1 MEIKFA
7 DTFWDSLSKLI
18 KRERWYWKAW
28 DFIRYDLPE
37 FFYNVWV
44 FRKALW
50 NYRWFDWTY
59 SMEMLNV
66 SVKQMEKNYKNG
78 YEENT
83 SHNKKVY
90 KMRRAILIMD
100 HFTNDDFIELA
111 EKELGKLSDWDLFG
125 EDSRTPEQVEH
136 DSNVFARAREMESQM
151 WKELWTIFEG
161 QDYTKFEKGNLKLS
175 SDESYDIWV
184 KQFDGTGLRGWWH

>member
-18 KRERWYWKAW
+18 KRERWYWKVW
-28 DFIRYDLPE
+28 DFVRYNLPE
-37 FFYNVWV
+37 FFYNIWV

-50 NYRWFDWTY
+50 NYRWFDWNH
-59 SMEMLNV
+59 SIEMLNV
-66 SVKQMEKNYKNG
+66 SVQQMEKNFRHGK
-78 YEENT
+78 EEQT
-83 SHNKKVY
+83 SRIKKVY

-100 HFTNDDFIELA
+100 HFKNDDFIEAA
-111 EKELGKLSDWDLFG
+111 EKELGKLNDYDLFG

-161 QDYTKFEKGNLKLS
+161 QDYSKFEKSDIEIS
-175 SDESYDIWV
+175 SNESYDNWV
-184 KQFDGTGLRGWWH
+184 RQFDGSGLRSWWD